1 MATGHGTKHLIYLE
15 IRGSSREKLS
25 RWGHT
30 HSKSCTSS
38 MTIIA
43 TVLSRSFRSLDSI
56 QGSRRQESPLIVYD
70 HHTLIA
76 DSLAARLNQIE
87 EIIMGRQQLEGKRK
101 KIKRKGTRTNTY
113 CCIETLVGRLT
124 MMQKSFKTFI
134 HITSPQF
141 KPLLRALSQDPKL
154 LA

>member
-1 MATGHGTKHLIYLE
+1 LIQFKAQ
-15 IRGSSREKLS
+15 GD
-25 RWGHT
+25 
-30 HSKSCTSS
+30 KSP
-38 MTIIA
+38 
-43 TVLSRSFRSLDSI
+43 
-56 QGSRRQESPLIVYD
+56 PLIVYD

-76 DSLAARLNQIE
+76 DSLAASLNQIE

-124 MMQKSFKTFI
+124 MMQKSFKTPVSSHAFI